1 MSDFQEKFKNAVKN
15 NFNLS
20 LCNYVDLENKY
31 SYFVELT
38 ERLLEEIKFPADFP
52 AEPSI
57 LDVGCGTGS
66 SIVQLRKT
74 FPQAAICGLDI
85 SENMLSEARDQFPDI
100 AFVFGDGEQLTDYYG
115 AGQFDLVIYPA
126 SLFLMPD
133 QEKSLAGALE
143 LLKPGG
149 IAAASVLL
157 GLKEKNNQPLEKLPV
172 FKGIIKNEDLPTV
185 FSRFFQNV
193 SSAPLDIEL
202 DEALASNIYKI
213 EALSAGVFPGK
224 PYEERVQALG
234 ELILE
239 VRQKGLQLLQSWNL
253 IVGYKG

>member
-31 SYFVELT
+31 AYFVDLT
-38 ERLLEEIKFPADFP
+38 KRLLDAVDFPADFP
-52 AEPSI
+52 SAPTI

-66 SIVQLRKT
+66 SIAQLKKAV
-74 FPQAAICGLDI
+74 PGAVLHGLDL
-85 SENMLSEARDQFPDI
+85 SENMLSEARDSFPDT
-100 AFVFGDGEQLTDYYG
+100 AFICGDGEQLTDYY
-115 AGQFDLVIYPA
+115 APEQFDLVIYPA

-133 QEKSLAGALE
+133 QEKSLRGAFA

-149 IAAASVLL
+149 IAAASILL
-157 GLKEKNNQPLEKLPV
+157 GLREQNAQPLDKLPA
-172 FKGIIKNEDLPTV
+172 FKGIIKNEELPAV
-185 FSRFFQNV
+185 FGRLFQRV
-193 SSAPLDIEL
+193 KTLPLQIEL
-202 DEALASNIYKI
+202 DEDLAASIYKI
-213 EALSAGVFPGK
+213 EALSAGVFPGR
-224 PYEERVQALG
+224 PYEERVRALQ

-239 VRQKGLQLLQSWNL
+239 VREKNLRLLQAWTL